1 MRFRRLSGLALLAAL
16 LGAGSATRAAAP
28 PDQPAANDGHAAEVM
43 RCVRLSSSDAAAA
56 AQLAQTLLAKPDLSP
71 TMRVRASVC
80 LGVAQ
85 SHIGDALASRA
96 AAQQAIELLESSA
109 VSADERMKT
118 YNMAGQIL
126 ITIGDVQQA
135 SAMFERFYEL
145 AKQNKDAKWQVVAIG
160 QRARIASDFLD
171 DLPTAEQL
179 TREALELGVAAHQEN
194 ANLYYTYGMIL
205 VRMQRYDAAMP
216 MLDRALAVLA
226 QDPPEAQA
234 ILAPRIQT
242 HRAEVL
248 AARGQTDAAR
258 ALLETSLAK
267 QRGLPDAL
275 GETVTLSKLGRL
287 QLGTGDR
294 DAALASAQQ
303 AEALAE
309 RGHYRIE
316 QQQALQL
323 LSDVQMARGDA
334 EDALTTA
341 RRAFALE
348 AANLKNQNLQS
359 LAGLQALHAQ
369 QAELDSI
376 ERANLLRDL
385 ALAALLLLG
394 LFGGAIAFYQRRVNQ
409 RLRLTSNTDPL
420 TGLLNRRAASRQ
432 LAVMSTHS
440 GEGGHAHVVM
450 LLDADRFKAINDE
463 YGHEYGDEI
472 LLAISAR
479 LQALCAKEDIVA
491 RWGGE
496 EFLVARTDCSL
507 GDAERLAERL
517 RAGISGTPILLADGR
532 RLAVTLSIGFAPWP
546 FFPDPEGNLW
556 KDSLQLADQAL
567 YAAKHAG
574 RDAWVG
580 LWGTPAGVGTPMRNV
595 RQSVERAQIKGWVAV
610 RSSRSLSANA
620 SSDGRS
626 MPADAYPTPLAH

>member
-1 MRFRRLSGLALLAAL
+1 MRSRRLSGLALFAAL
-16 LGAGSATRAAAP
+16 LWTGAAACAAAAP
-28 PDQPAANDGHAAEVM
+28 AAPAADDADAAEVT
-43 RCVRLSSSDAAAA
+43 RCVRLSSSDAAVA
-56 AQLAQTLLAKPDLSP
+56 AQLAHTLLAKPDLSP
-71 TMRVRASVC
+71 TMRVRANIC

-96 AAQQAIELLESSA
+96 AAQQAIELLEGSA

-135 SAMFERFYEL
+135 SALFERFYEL

-171 DLPTAEQL
+171 DLPAAEKL

-205 VRMQRYDAAMP
+205 VRMQRYDAALP

-234 ILAPRIQT
+234 ILAPRIQS
-242 HRAEVL
+242 HRAEAL
-248 AARGQTDAAR
+248 AAHGQTGTAR

-267 QRGLPDAL
+267 QRSLPDAL
-275 GETVTLSKLGRL
+275 GEAVTLSKLGRL
-287 QLGTGDR
+287 QLDAGDR

-323 LSDVQMARGDA
+323 LSDVQMARGEA
-334 EDALTTA
+334 ADALTTA

-359 LAGLQALHAQ
+359 IAGLQALHAQ
-369 QAELDSI
+369 QAELGRI

-385 ALAALLLLG
+385 ALAALLLLA

-440 GEGGHAHVVM
+440 GDDGHAHVVM

-472 LLAISAR
+472 LLAISTR
-479 LQALCAKEDIVA
+479 LQALCAKEDVVA

-507 GDAERLAERL
+507 ADAERLAERL
-517 RAGISGTPILLADGR
+517 RAGISETPILLTDGR

-595 RQSVERAQIKGWVAV
+595 RQSVERAQLKGWVAV
-610 RSSRSLSANA
+610 RSSRSLAANA
-620 SSDGRS
+620 SSDGRGAPVDAQ
-626 MPADAYPTPLAH
+626 PAPLAR